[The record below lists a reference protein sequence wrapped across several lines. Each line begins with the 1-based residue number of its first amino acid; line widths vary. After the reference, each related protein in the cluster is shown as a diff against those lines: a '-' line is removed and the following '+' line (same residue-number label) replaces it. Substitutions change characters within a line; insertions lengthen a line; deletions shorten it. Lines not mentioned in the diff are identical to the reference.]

1 MKLTVLFCAGI
12 LLLPMRPSFAQEK
25 LYTPEGRLR
34 PSTDRVE
41 IEGLR
46 LLAAQE
52 VFERNVAVQS
62 LADLAKDVQ
71 RCISESVPANVP
83 GFGLLVRITLASAN
97 KPKYEMSSD
106 GKAGDDLLQTIYDR
120 LQKLPDVSTK
130 TDDVSFE
137 IHFRIKPKS

>member
-25 LYTPEGRLR
+25 LYTPEGGLR
-34 PSTDRVE
+34 PSKDRVE

-71 RCISESVPANVP
+71 RCISESVPANGCACGIRLPLASIGKSVAP
-83 GFGLLVRITLASAN
+83 PVGFGV
-97 KPKYEMSSD
+97 
-106 GKAGDDLLQTIYDR
+106 
-120 LQKLPDVSTK
+120 LPTALG
-130 TDDVSFE
+130 
-137 IHFRIKPKS
+137 